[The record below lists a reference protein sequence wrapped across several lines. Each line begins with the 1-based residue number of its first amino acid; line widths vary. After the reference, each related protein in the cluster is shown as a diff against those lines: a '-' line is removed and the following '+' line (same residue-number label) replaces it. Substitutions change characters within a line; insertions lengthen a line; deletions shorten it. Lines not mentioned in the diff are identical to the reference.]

1 MTDDAVATP
10 ATQPRAGAYVVGFLV
25 FRIFNA
31 VYWALV
37 GGFGWGF
44 GAALGALLP
53 WPDAGLV
60 GGVIG
65 LAVVLLAVLTIDP
78 GSKRTEQTPIQLAG
92 FGGAAVGSASLLILA
107 PFSRELSMALGAVAG
122 VGVGVLSS
130 VMKQYFAPV
139 TVVRAGAVA
148 AAGAARF
155 VGLVL
160 LIDGPV
166 GWGAAGALAL
176 FCVAFLAECW
186 RREPAVLI
194 DASEQPIGVISRR
207 EMCWHTV
214 KQSWSLR
221 DPVAWGWNGMQTH

>member
-122 VGVGVLSS
+122 LRVGGPRSGLERE
-130 VMKQYFAPV
+130 FCAR
-139 TVVRAGAVA
+139 TRGAAAGTRARAGA
-148 AAGAARF
+148 
-155 VGLVL
+155 
-160 LIDGPV
+160 
-166 GWGAAGALAL
+166 
-176 FCVAFLAECW
+176 C
-186 RREPAVLI
+186 
-194 DASEQPIGVISRR
+194 
-207 EMCWHTV
+207 
-214 KQSWSLR
+214 
-221 DPVAWGWNGMQTH
+221 